1 MNKQLLKH
9 SIDVAALSTNIA
21 YEMDLCPYMVTQI
34 GISALYHD
42 IGKEC
47 LPKVILEKKGK
58 LSDKEKKIM
67 TFHTY
72 MGNAILNLLNEDIS
86 ELASEVALNHHE
98 HYDGTG
104 YYKKRYD
111 EVSLATRIITVAD
124 VYSALI
130 AERMYRLAWSKED
143 ALFYMRDNAGTMFDS
158 TVVSALLVVLDGSKT
173 IM

>member
-1 MNKQLLKH
+1 MNRELLEH

-21 YEMDLCPYMVTQI
+21 YEMGMCPYMVTQI
-34 GISALYHD
+34 GLAALYHD

-72 MGNAILNLLNEDIS
+72 IGNSILTLLNDDIS
-86 ELASEVALNHHE
+86 EVASEVALNHHE

-111 EVSLATRIITVAD
+111 EVSLATRIITV
-124 VYSALI
+124 VS
-130 AERMYRLAWSKED
+130 RM
-143 ALFYMRDNAGTMFDS
+143 FYLHRISRCPFYVLS
-158 TVVSALLVVLDGSKT
+158 QLCHYVLVLQP
-173 IM
+173 